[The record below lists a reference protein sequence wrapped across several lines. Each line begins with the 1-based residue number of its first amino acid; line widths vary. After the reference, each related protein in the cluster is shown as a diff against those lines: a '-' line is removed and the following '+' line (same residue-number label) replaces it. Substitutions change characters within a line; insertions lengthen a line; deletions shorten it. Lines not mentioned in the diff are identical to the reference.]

1 MTKIRIDRVHWAA
14 LAAAL
19 ACAGGPAAGAGGKP
33 ELMSTPAPVYEPRPA
48 APGASKNARAWKTGE
63 GQAYKRNWGIEI
75 IGIRAAASG
84 SMLSFR
90 YRVVDPNKSKAIL
103 DAKSKAYV
111 IDDAS
116 GARLAV
122 PAMENI
128 GELRQ
133 SGSPQPDRTYF
144 IIFGNPGQLVK
155 PGSRVTVVVGPMHV
169 TGMIAE

>member
-1 MTKIRIDRVHWAA
+1 MAA
-14 LAAAL
+14 FAAGDPLAATTL
-19 ACAGGPAAGAGGKP
+19 QEQPYQP
-33 ELMSTPAPVYEPRPA
+33 PVA
-48 APGASKNARAWKTGE
+48 APGASKTARAWRNGE
-63 GQAYKRNWGIEI
+63 GQAYKRNWGLEI
-75 IGIRAAASG
+75 VGVRTAASG

-90 YRVVDPNKSKAIL
+90 YRILDPDKAKPIM

-111 IDDAS
+111 IDEAS

-133 SGSPQPDRTYF
+133 SGTPEADRTYF

-155 PGSRVTVVVGPMHV
+155 PGSRVTVVVGQMHV
-169 TGMIAE
+169 DGMIVE